1 MSNTLVTC
9 SIVAKE
15 SLAIL
20 ENMLGFAANVNRD
33 WEDEFGSNMSR
44 GYAPGSTINIKKPP
58 RYTYRAGR
66 VAVPQATVETTVPIV
81 LSQGGTDLN
90 FTSYERTLSLT
101 KLESKL
107 QAAMATVANEID
119 RQGLDLA
126 RLATYNCIG
135 TPGTAPATQAAA
147 LAGDARAHE
156 EASERA
162 TRFAATH
169 RGAAQATARAIVAM
183 VQPEGGLH

>member
-33 WEDEFGSNMSR
+33 WEDEFGSNMAR

-66 VAVPQATVETTVPIV
+66 VAVPQATAESTVP
-81 LSQGGTDLN
+81 LTLTQGGCDLN
-90 FTSYERTLSLT
+90 FTSIERTLSLT
-101 KLESKL
+101 KLERKL
-107 QAAMATVANEID
+107 EAALASIAIEID
-119 RQGLDLA
+119 RQ
-126 RLATYNCIG
+126 
-135 TPGTAPATQAAA
+135 
-147 LAGDARAHE
+147 
-156 EASERA
+156 
-162 TRFAATH
+162 
-169 RGAAQATARAIVAM
+169 VA
-183 VQPEGGLH
+183 PEGTQVGDFFAYPLSVQFDTIIGNPP

>member
-58 RYTYRAGR
+58 RYTYRNGR
-66 VAVPQATVETTVPIV
+66 VSVPPCDSTIGTVV
-81 LSQGGTDLN
+81 S
-90 FTSYERTLSLT
+90 
-101 KLESKL
+101 
-107 QAAMATVANEID
+107 TVA
-119 RQGLDLA
+119 
-126 RLATYNCIG
+126 C
-135 TPGTAPATQAAA
+135 GTATRPA
-147 LAGDARAHE
+147 R
-156 EASERA
+156 
-162 TRFAATH
+162 
-169 RGAAQATARAIVAM
+169 
-183 VQPEGGLH
+183 

>member
-90 FTSYERTLSLT
+90 FTSYERTLSLS
-101 KLESKL
+101 L
-107 QAAMATVANEID
+107 IH
-119 RQGLDLA
+119 
-126 RLATYNCIG
+126 I
-135 TPGTAPATQAAA
+135 
-147 LAGDARAHE
+147 
-156 EASERA
+156 
-162 TRFAATH
+162 
-169 RGAAQATARAIVAM
+169 
-183 VQPEGGLH
+183 